1 MENSGILIA
10 FVLLLCTAL
19 SFLLSGMET
28 GVLGLSRL
36 RVLYQ
41 KRAGNPRARILH
53 GFLENPENFLW
64 TILVG
69 NTVTNTAVF
78 TLGALVLY
86 GWLGDRPLL
95 WLLAFGVAVFFFYV
109 LCELLP
115 KMLFQR
121 FPNRLCLLLAGP
133 FRFVHL
139 TLAPLVAV
147 VAWFSRWLLRWTGGR
162 KFTGRLFGN
171 RDELRFVMQESGH
184 GLTTEE
190 RAMINRVLDLQNFTV
205 RVVTIPMSRV
215 VSVTTNTSISEVF
228 ILARQTNFTRFPV
241 FQRAGARDRIVGVLS
256 LKRLLYRDDLDPRKT
271 AGAYLHPALYVQED
285 LPLEEASRRMQRSG
299 RRLAIVLDHEQHE
312 VGIISL
318 QDILKVIFG
327 EVNL

>member
-1 MENSGILIA
+1 MESSGIFIALI
-10 FVLLLCTAL
+10 LLLCMAL

-36 RVLYQ
+36 RVLCQ

-69 NTVTNTAVF
+69 NTVTNTIVF
-78 TLGALVLY
+78 TLATLVLY
-86 GWLGDRPLL
+86 GWLGDQPGL
-95 WLLAFGVAVFFFYV
+95 WLLGFGAAIFLFYG

-115 KMLFQR
+115 KMLFQT
-121 FPNRLCLLLAGP
+121 FPNRLCLILAGP

-139 TLAPLVAV
+139 ALAPLVAI
-147 VAWFSRWLLRWTGGR
+147 VAWFSRLLLRWTGGK

-171 RDELRFVMQESGH
+171 RNELRFVMQESGH
-184 GLTTEE
+184 GLTSEE

-205 RVVTIPMSRV
+205 RFVTIPLSQV
-215 VSVTTNTSISEVF
+215 VSVTTTTLISDLCV
-228 ILARQTNFTRFPV
+228 LARQTNFTRFPV
-241 FQRAGARDRIVGVLS
+241 FQRAGGRDRIVGVVS
-256 LKRLLYRDDLDPRKT
+256 LKRLLYRDDLDPGKT
-271 AGAYLHPALYVQED
+271 AGAYLHPALYLHED

-299 RRLAIVLDHEQHE
+299 RRMAIVLDHNQREI
-312 VGIISL
+312 GIISL
-318 QDILKVIFG
+318 QDVLKVIFG